1 MPRQRVLFTA
11 IQGSTMERDRAV
23 VGEPAVGA
31 CDLLRDLQQEI
42 SIAIDCIARN
52 ALGDLE
58 LSLWRQEMLCAGL
71 KRAIVAICPSIA
83 DWSTRECLRERATA
97 LQDRAQVYALLIGQC
112 RRSNAVLRDL
122 CGLYGNAKGLPENSN
137 VASLLCE
144 A

>member
-1 MPRQRVLFTA
+1 
-11 IQGSTMERDRAV
+11 MERDRTMG
-23 VGEPAVGA
+23 GEPATG
-31 CDLLRDLQQEI
+31 CFDLLRDLQREI

-71 KRAIVAICPSIA
+71 KRAIVAIRLSSA
-83 DWSTRECLRERATA
+83 DWSPRECLRELATA
-97 LQDRAQVYALLIGQC
+97 LQDRAQVYALLVGQC

-122 CGLYGNAKGLPENSN
+122 CGLYGDARGLPENSN
-137 VASLLCE
+137 VTPLLCE